1 MAINLFA
8 GLEVKG
14 KLIKKDKA
22 QVARE
27 LVTETPEISNLFNGL
42 EVGGQ
47 IVGQPRQVEGTQG
60 VVSEASTA
68 QPIDRTPRF
77 EIQPSPFPEAGQDT
91 RATRELPELGQG
103 GLLSS
108 EPALSPGVGAAAFGG
123 LTVSDPQEMASILQ
137 QQFPDLIGIQ
147 FDPAGNIIAANN
159 ETGARV
165 VLNKPGLSQIDV
177 MQGLGL
183 MAAFTPA
190 GRAVTAVPAAL
201 TGAAGLAARVGAG
214 AAASGAIQA
223 GVEAGQ
229 ESLGGEFDRGEVA
242 LAAGLGGAAETVGPA
257 IKAFQQ
263 ARRGRALDVAG
274 REVAETVEAIRPA
287 REAVAGIEEATG
299 SRVGLFQAQQ
309 TQQPSTLLKQRL
321 LPQLDAGAKQAAKA
335 LEQQNKEAFDATA
348 ALINTIAPAEVVGT
362 GAKRFRNAA
371 KAAIAA
377 RKETRKIATGPL
389 YKEALDEGASVD
401 LTGPRE
407 IIEDLLADAPET
419 GRFAASINKVKALI
433 RPTTDI
439 DGNSVEPSLRR
450 LQKAKF
456 DIDDM
461 LEDFG
466 ENALGNSTK
475 REVLQI
481 KKLLVAQME
490 EASPLYKEANEEF
503 ARLSPAV
510 GELEDSIIGSISKL
524 DDVTLKNV
532 TKRLFDATES
542 NPEVVKQAKKII
554 QEVDPGAWDDIVR
567 VEFQRRF
574 AGIETLAE
582 DIPGELA
589 GNVPGQLRRAIFG
602 NPEKRRVLLAALT
615 PEQRKNFVYLD
626 DVLKRASSGRQ
637 AGSPTAPFG
646 QVLDRLRGSAGV
658 IRDMIVRPL
667 QSLQQFGERSLFD
680 RNVGKMT
687 DVLFN
692 PKWEPKLK
700 ELRSVNP
707 QSERARVIF
716 SELMNAAKAAPQATR
731 ANDTRTEDNQ

>member
-1 MAINLFA
+1 MATNLFA
-8 GLEVKG
+8 GLEVRG
-14 KLIKKDKA
+14 KIVEKSKEQK
-22 QVARE
+22 ARE
-27 LVTETPEISNLFNGL
+27 LVISKPEVSNLFQGL

-47 IVGQPRQVEGTQG
+47 LIESPQQAVDNQAQIGQALP
-60 VVSEASTA
+60 A
-68 QPIDRTPRF
+68 QATPATPRF
-77 EIQPSPFPEAGQDT
+77 EIKPSPFPEAGQET

-103 GLLSS
+103 GLLST
-108 EPALSPGVGAAAFGG
+108 EAPLDVAAATFGG
-123 LTVSDPQEMASILQ
+123 LTVGDPREMADILLK
-137 QQFPDLIGIQ
+137 QFPDTIGIQ

-159 ETGARV
+159 KTGARV

-183 MAAFTPA
+183 AAAFTPA
-190 GRAVTAVPAAL
+190 GRAVTAAPAI
-201 TGAAGLAARVGAG
+201 AGLAGKVIAGAG
-214 AAASGAIQA
+214 ASGAIQT
-223 GVEAGQ
+223 GIEAIQ
-229 ESLGGEFDRGEVA
+229 AELGGELNQEEIILATALGAGAEV
-242 LAAGLGGAAETVGPA
+242 VGPA
-257 IKAFQQ
+257 IKAFRQ
-263 ARRGRALDVAG
+263 ARRGKALDVAG
-274 REVAETVEAIRPA
+274 KEVAEAVEAIRPA

-299 SRVGLFQAQQ
+299 TKVGLFQAQQ

-348 ALINTIAPAEVVGT
+348 QLINTIAPPEVVGT

-371 KAAIAA
+371 KKAIESTKQRRSEAV
-377 RKETRKIATGPL
+377 RPL
-389 YKEALDEGASVD
+389 FKEALDGGAEVD
-401 LTGPRE
+401 LSPTRD
-407 IIEDLLADAPET
+407 IIEDLLNDAPET
-419 GRFAASINKVKALI
+419 GKFAASINKVKSLI
-433 RPTTDI
+433 KSSTDI
-439 DGNSVEPSLRR
+439 DGNVVEPSLRR

-461 LEDFG
+461 LESFG

-481 KKLLVAQME
+481 KKSLVAQME
-490 EASPLYKEANEEF
+490 QASPLYKEANEEF

-542 NPEVVKQAKKII
+542 NPEVVRQAKKII
-554 QEVDPGAWDDIVR
+554 DEVDPGAWDDIVR

-602 NPEKRRVLLAALT
+602 NPEKRRVLLSALS

-626 DVLKRASSGRQ
+626 EVLKKASSGRQ

-646 QVLDRLRGSAGV
+646 QVLDRLRGSAAV
-658 IRDMIVRPL
+658 MRDMIFRPL
-667 QSLQQFGERSLFD
+667 QSLQEFGERSLFD

-707 QSERARVIF
+707 QSERARVILT
-716 SELMNAAKAAPQATR
+716 ELMNAAKAAPQAAR
-731 ANDTRTEDNQ
+731 AIDNREEAQN